1 MSEHYYTEKP
11 ASGIREKEFTET
23 IRNKTL
29 SFVSVSG
36 VFAFGSRI
44 DKVSRLL
51 LENFIPSGKSCL
63 DIGCGYGAIGLFC
76 KALHPQI
83 VLTMTDINE
92 RAVAY
97 AVKNAERNKLYAKVL
112 KSDLYDELNDC
123 LFWDIVTNP
132 PISAGKSVVTRL
144 IQEAK
149 SHLHPGGAL
158 WLTAFHNKGGSTY
171 KKIMNESFGN
181 VEDVTKKGGMRVY
194 KSILHSSI

>member
-1 MSEHYYTEKP
+1 MNEHYYTEKP
-11 ASGIREKEFTET
+11 VSDIRENEFTET
-23 IRNKTL
+23 IGSKTL
-29 SFVSVSG
+29 SFISVSG

-51 LENFIPSGKSCL
+51 IENFAPSGKSCL

-83 VLTMTDINE
+83 LLTMTDINE

-97 AVKNAERNKLYAKVL
+97 AAKNAERNNIYAKVI
-112 KSDLYDELNDC
+112 KSDLYEELKDS

-149 SHLHPGGAL
+149 SHLYPGGAL
-158 WLTAFHNKGGSTY
+158 WLAAFHNKGGSTF
-171 KKIMNESFGN
+171 KKIMEETFGN
-181 VEDVTKKGGMRVY
+181 TEDVVKKGGIRVY
-194 KSILHSSI
+194 KSIAH

>member
-11 ASGIREKEFTET
+11 VSDIRENEFTET
-23 IRNKTL
+23 IGSKTL

-36 VFAFGSRI
+36 VFAFGNRI

-51 LENFIPSGKSCL
+51 IENFAPSGKSCL

-97 AVKNAERNKLYAKVL
+97 AAKNAEKNNIYAKVL
-112 KSDLYDELNDC
+112 KSNLYDELKDC
-123 LFWDIVTNP
+123 LFWDIVSNP
-132 PISAGKSVVTRL
+132 PISAGKNVVTRL

-158 WLTAFHNKGGSTY
+158 WLAAFHNKGGSTF
-171 KKIMNESFGN
+171 KQIMNESFGN
-181 VEDVTKKGGMRVY
+181 VEDVVKKGGIRVY
-194 KSILHSSI
+194 KSIVY